1 MTQQGMRVAIL
12 MVAVCFTLAC
22 EGKGG
27 DNTAPSTTYVLSFTP
42 DTTNAPPPGSFYI
55 DQAPNTSGTD
65 EIFIRFNANFT
76 QPFWKVRADILFTA
90 SVLEFQDYT
99 DGTYMQQGGVTPDR
113 LVTTTTGRITIQIDR
128 PNSSTGVTGSGTIL
142 TLHFTPRDGTDGQ
155 SSPIRFNGAHAYTDS
170 FQERLLSTI
179 GGTIAVES
187 FK

>member
-1 MTQQGMRVAIL
+1 

-42 DTTNAPPPGSFYI
+42 DTTNVPPPGSFYI

-113 LVTTTTGRITIQIDR
+113 LVTTTTGRITSCHTRR
-128 PNSSTGVTGSGTIL
+128 PYDA
-142 TLHFTPRDGTDGQ
+142 TPW
-155 SSPIRFNGAHAYTDS
+155 RFVAPSWYRFVVGPARPAP
-170 FQERLLSTI
+170 R
-179 GGTIAVES
+179 
-187 FK
+187 

>member
-1 MTQQGMRVAIL
+1 MLV
-12 MVAVCFTLAC
+12 VCFTLAC

-27 DNTAPSTTYVLSFTP
+27 DDTAPSTTYVLSFTP
-42 DTTNAPPPGSFYI
+42 DTTNPPPPGSFYV

-99 DGTYMQQGGVTPDR
+99 DGTYMQQGGITVDR
-113 LVTTTTGRITIQIDR
+113 LVTTTTGRVTIQIDR
-128 PNSSTGVTGSGTIL
+128 PDSAAGATGSGTIL

-155 SSPIRFNGAHAYTDS
+155 SSPIRFSGAHAYTNS

-179 GGTIAVES
+179 GGTVTVNS
-187 FK
+187 HP